1 MRVLVACE
9 VTGAVRD
16 AFRARGHFAI
26 SCDIQPT
33 EVPGPHYTGDA
44 RDLLD
49 GGWDLLIAHPPC
61 QYLSASGQHWT
72 TRGLR
77 DPALTAD
84 ALAFVRELALAPI
97 PRICIEN
104 PIGVISTRLKA
115 PATQIIHP
123 WQYGHPESKST
134 ALWLLSLPPLRPTN
148 VLELPACGYWEN
160 QTPDGRNKLGESKAR
175 AAIRA
180 RTYPGIAA
188 AMADQ
193 WSDLPPPLF

>member
-1 MRVLVACE
+1 VLVACE

-16 AFRARGHFAI
+16 AFRSRGHYAL
-26 SCDIQPT
+26 SCDLQPS

-44 RDLLD
+44 RSLLD

-61 QYLSASGQHWT
+61 QYLASSGLHWT

-77 DPALTAD
+77 DPELTAD

-104 PIGVISTRLKA
+104 PIGAISTRLA
-115 PATQIIHP
+115 PATQVIQP
-123 WQYGHPESKST
+123 WQYGHPESKAT

-148 VLELPACGYWEN
+148 VLPLPACGHWEN
-160 QTPDGRNKLGESKAR
+160 QTPDRQNRLGESKAR

-193 WSDLPPPLF
+193 WGALPPPLF